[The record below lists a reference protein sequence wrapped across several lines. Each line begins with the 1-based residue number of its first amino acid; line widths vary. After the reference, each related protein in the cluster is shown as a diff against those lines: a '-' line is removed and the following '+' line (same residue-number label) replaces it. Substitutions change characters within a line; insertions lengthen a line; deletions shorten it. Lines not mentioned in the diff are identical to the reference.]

1 MTNVLLSPT
10 DAQGDLA
17 VALHDKGARIV
28 TWPEL
33 HIRPLESFEPLDEA
47 IENLFGYDWIILK
60 NVLAA
65 EFFLRRF
72 RELNRNVETLDD
84 LRVCAVSD
92 ATAERLQESHVHV
105 DLQLDRFANERVF
118 AAIATYLR
126 GNDFIAGLNILV
138 PCANVTR
145 KVFEEQLASQGARV
159 DVVAAYRTTDE
170 TQRLGQVKGLLVGG
184 GIDWVYFGQPSSIEE
199 VAQVFDTYDLPGL
212 LTGASVAS
220 LDQETKSVATQF
232 GLASAVDLHDPS
244 VDALANLITTSSGSG

>member
-17 VALHDKGARIV
+17 KALHDKGARIV

-33 HIRPLESFEPLDEA
+33 RIGPLESFEPLDEA

-60 NVLAA
+60 NVSAA

-105 DLQLDRFANERVF
+105 DLQLDRFANEGVF
-118 AAIATYLR
+118 AAIVTYLG

-145 KVFEEQLASQGARV
+145 EVFEEQLASQAARV

-170 TQRLGQVKGLLVGG
+170 TQRLAQVKGLLVGG
-184 GIDWVYFGQPSSIEE
+184 GIDWVLFGQAASIEE
-199 VAQVFDTYDLPGL
+199 LAEVFDTDDLPGL
-212 LTGASVAS
+212 LAGTSVAS
-220 LDQETKSVATQF
+220 LDQETNSVATQF
-232 GLASAVDLHDPS
+232 GLASADSS
-244 VDALANLITTSSGSG
+244 VDALANLITTPCGSG

>member
-1 MTNVLLSPT
+1 MINVLLSPT

-17 VALHDKGARIV
+17 KALHDKGARIV

-33 HIRPLESFEPLDEA
+33 RIGPLESFEPLDEA
-47 IENLFGYDWIILK
+47 IEHLFGYDWIILK
-60 NVLAA
+60 NVSAA

-72 RELNRNVETLDD
+72 HELNCNVETLDD
-84 LRVCAVSD
+84 LRVCAVGD

-105 DLQLDRFANERVF
+105 DLQLDRFANEGVF
-118 AAIATYLR
+118 AAIATYLG

-138 PCANVTR
+138 PCANVTHE
-145 KVFEEQLASQGARV
+145 VFEELLASQGARV

-170 TQRLGQVKGLLVGG
+170 TQRLAQVKGLLVGG

-199 VAQVFDTYDLPGL
+199 VARVFDTDDLPGL
-212 LTGASVAS
+212 VAEASVAC

-232 GLASAVDLHDPS
+232 GLASAVALHDPS
-244 VDALANLITTSSGSG
+244 VDALTNLITTSSGSG